1 VKFLVDESA
10 NEWKKAGHF
19 GDRFWLYVITGAATD
34 APQLQRIRD
43 PAAQFQV
50 GEDIFSTGF
59 IIPEDRW
66 REKTSD

>member
-1 VKFLVDESA
+1 
-10 NEWKKAGHF
+10 
-19 GDRFWLYVITGAATD
+19 VITGAATD

-43 PAAQFQV
+43 PVSQFQV